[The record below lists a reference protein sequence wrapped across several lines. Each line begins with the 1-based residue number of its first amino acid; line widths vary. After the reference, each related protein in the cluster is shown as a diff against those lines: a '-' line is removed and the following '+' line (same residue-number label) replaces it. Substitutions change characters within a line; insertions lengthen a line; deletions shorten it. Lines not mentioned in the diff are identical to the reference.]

1 MKGLQMNKLETAQ
14 NVYADANSAYHAEWA
29 RGDSPALA
37 AAEAQREAALLALCE
52 ENRRAT
58 LTEAVRDH
66 ALRYYEQGWDV
77 LIECYDDQDIL
88 DMIQD
93 ATTPNAAIQL
103 VAEELGHLGLKTEPM
118 TGFIVTNRD
127 VDGTS
132 RRAYQSFRLAA
143 ERYQDMSGRQPPA
156 DAEQAIRAGRSIESV
171 GDYGNVVTLSF
182 Q

>member
-1 MKGLQMNKLETAQ
+1 MNKLEIAQ
-14 NVYADANSAYHAEWA
+14 NNYADANGAYHAEFS

-58 LTEAVRDH
+58 LVEAVRDH

-93 ATTPNAAIQL
+93 ATTSKAAIQA
-103 VAEELGHLGLKTEPM
+103 VADELGIQARPLS
-118 TGFIVTNRD
+118 GFIVMNRD
-127 VDGTS
+127 VDGIS
-132 RRAYQSFRLAA
+132 GRAYQSFRLAA
-143 ERYQDMSGRQPPA
+143 ERYQDMSGRQLPA
-156 DAEQAIRAGRSIESV
+156 DAEQAIRAGHSIEAI
-171 GDYGNVVTLSF
+171 GDYGNAVTLSF